1 MNSTSSAHA
10 GHSRRFVSWLAVSA
24 AAWAGVM
31 IGLLFLQ
38 FQQVRN
44 IEDSARL
51 QADSIT
57 VLTFQFEREFLRL
70 RHMVDTSL
78 KTPLAQRD
86 IDALVLRFDI
96 FVSRTAL
103 LQDNPSIEL
112 IRQRPEYVD
121 LAPTLKTI
129 VAMGDEIFGQDPLL
143 WQRMPEFLAYM
154 EQVGPQVQ
162 ALSFASN
169 AVMSTL
175 IETKQ
180 TTIQGQ
186 YHTILW
192 LTLAQV
198 VVLVVVAAGL
208 WVQHKRMVR
217 ENLALEA
224 LAEDL
229 RQAHVKAEAANQGKT
244 RFLANMSHELR
255 TPFNGMLGMLS
266 LLEGTPLNEQ
276 QQDYVRTAKQ
286 SSQHLLTLLN
296 DILDISAME
305 VGRLKLDP
313 QTVQLPQLLSDVAY
327 LMRSP
332 AQQKNLLFKV
342 EILSNLPDWVE
353 VDPTRLK
360 QILFNLINNGIKFT
374 TQGHVCLRVE
384 LESEGHNLVSVR
396 FTVED
401 TGIGMDEKAMN
412 QLFQRFYQAESDTR
426 RRFGGTGLGL
436 EISRSLAR
444 MMGGDLRISSQL
456 GVGSVFTLVLPL
468 PLLASPAPE
477 PSTASASA
485 APVVAELPSTSALPS
500 LAPSSA
506 AKPPIASVSSSAH
519 EVLQGRLVLVAEDHP
534 VNQKLVAA
542 LLKNMGCKGVFCEN
556 GQLAV
561 DAMKDHSFDLVL
573 MDIHMPV
580 MDGLEASRRIR
591 QQYPDPVCLPII
603 ALSADVMNDAKDKA
617 LAAGI
622 NEFLSK
628 PVRLPELKALMS
640 NLVIAKLE
648 RDQKTTLKPPVT
660 SS

>member
-1 MNSTSSAHA
+1 MTLPSSAYV

-31 IGLLFLQ
+31 VGLLLLQ
-38 FQQVRN
+38 FQQMRD

-57 VLTFQFEREFLRL
+57 ALTFQFEREFLRL
-70 RHMVDTSL
+70 RHVVDVSL
-78 KTPLAQRD
+78 KTPLSQRD
-86 IDALVLRFDI
+86 MEALVLRFDI

-112 IRQRPEYVD
+112 IRQRPEYVE

-129 VAMGDEIFGQDPLL
+129 VAMGDEIWGQDPLL

-154 EQVGPQVQ
+154 NQVGPQVQ

-180 TTIQGQ
+180 TTIQRQ

-208 WVQHKRMVR
+208 WVRHKRMVR
-217 ENLALEA
+217 EHLALEA

-229 RQAHVKAEAANQGKT
+229 RQAHAKAEAANQGKT

-305 VGRLKLDP
+305 VGRLKLNP
-313 QTVQLPQLLSDVAY
+313 QTVHLPQLLSDVTH

-332 AQQKNLLFKV
+332 AEQKNLLFKV
-342 EILSNLPDWVE
+342 ETLSNLPDWVE

-360 QILFNLINNGIKFT
+360 QILFNLLNNGIKFT
-374 TQGHVCLRVE
+374 TQGHVHLRVE
-384 LESEGHNLVSVR
+384 LESEGHNLASVR
-396 FTVED
+396 FTKMR
-401 TGIGMDEKAMN
+401 GKP
-412 QLFQRFYQAESDTR
+412 R
-426 RRFGGTGLGL
+426 R
-436 EISRSLAR
+436 S
-444 MMGGDLRISSQL
+444 
-456 GVGSVFTLVLPL
+456 
-468 PLLASPAPE
+468 
-477 PSTASASA
+477 
-485 APVVAELPSTSALPS
+485 
-500 LAPSSA
+500 
-506 AKPPIASVSSSAH
+506 
-519 EVLQGRLVLVAEDHP
+519 GR
-534 VNQKLVAA
+534 
-542 LLKNMGCKGVFCEN
+542 G
-556 GQLAV
+556 
-561 DAMKDHSFDLVL
+561 
-573 MDIHMPV
+573 
-580 MDGLEASRRIR
+580 
-591 QQYPDPVCLPII
+591 
-603 ALSADVMNDAKDKA
+603 
-617 LAAGI
+617 
-622 NEFLSK
+622 
-628 PVRLPELKALMS
+628 
-640 NLVIAKLE
+640 
-648 RDQKTTLKPPVT
+648 
-660 SS
+660 